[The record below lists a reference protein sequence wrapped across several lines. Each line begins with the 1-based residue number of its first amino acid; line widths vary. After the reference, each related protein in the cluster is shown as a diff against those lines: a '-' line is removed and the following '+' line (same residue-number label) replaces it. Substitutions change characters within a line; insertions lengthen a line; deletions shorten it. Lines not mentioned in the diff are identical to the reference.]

1 MSNLSKCLN
10 QEYDKKALALM
21 VIPFLIA
28 SCELLGLDYQ
38 DSYDYDYNAG
48 MPSNKIDMSAFEFI
62 KSRTDIFSLLEEAI
76 LYAGVENEFK
86 QSGMTYLLPTNTAFN
101 SETSTDLS
109 YFQTHQLTYIDEETG
124 ELVSY
129 APISMTAYPKE
140 QVKEF
145 LLYHIV
151 KGKYTFT
158 NLPAEPTWFETVA
171 TADTAK
177 INMYLLKDR
186 NPNIVFNNFDG
197 HYKSSIKPRT
207 SNLYNADGSYMHVMD
222 SWLDR
227 PTKEQL
233 NMK

>member
-1 MSNLSKCLN
+1 MEK
-10 QEYDKKALALM
+10 QIKKQPVTVLLRSFQTVFWM
-21 VIPFLIA
+21 IRSVSSGLQA
-28 SCELLGLDYQ
+28 SMQ
-38 DSYDYDYNAG
+38 
-48 MPSNKIDMSAFEFI
+48 MPM
-62 KSRTDIFSLLEEAI
+62 IFSLLEEAI

>member
-1 MSNLSKCLN
+1 MK
-10 QEYDKKALALM
+10 QEYYKKALALM
-21 VIPFLIA
+21 VIPFFIA

>member
-1 MSNLSKCLN
+1 MKL
-10 QEYDKKALALM
+10 EYYKKALALM
-21 VIPFLIA
+21 VIPFFIA

-38 DSYDYDYNAG
+38 DSYDYDYSAG

-86 QSGMTYLLPTNTAFN
+86 QSGVTYLLPTNTAFN

-109 YFQTHQLTYIDEETG
+109 YFQTYQLTYIDEETG

>member
-1 MSNLSKCLN
+1 MKL
-10 QEYDKKALALM
+10 EYYKKALALM
-21 VIPFLIA
+21 VIPFFIA

-38 DSYDYDYNAG
+38 DSYDYDYSAG

-76 LYAGVENEFK
+76 LYAGAENEFK
-86 QSGMTYLLPTNTAFN
+86 QSGVTYLLPTNTAFN

>member
-1 MSNLSKCLN
+1 MKL
-10 QEYDKKALALM
+10 EDYKKALALM
-21 VIPFLIA
+21 VIPFFIA

-38 DSYDYDYNAG
+38 DSYDYDYSAG

-86 QSGMTYLLPTNTAFN
+86 QSGVTYLLPTNTAFN

>member
-1 MSNLSKCLN
+1 MK
-10 QEYDKKALALM
+10 QEYYKKALALM

-158 NLPAEPTWFETVA
+158 NLPAEPTWLETVA

>member
-1 MSNLSKCLN
+1 MKL
-10 QEYDKKALALM
+10 EYYKKALALM
-21 VIPFLIA
+21 VIPFFIA

-38 DSYDYDYNAG
+38 DSYDYDYSAG

-76 LYAGVENEFK
+76 LYAGVDNEFK

-129 APISMTAYPKE
+129 APISMTAYSKE

>member
-1 MSNLSKCLN
+1 MKL
-10 QEYDKKALALM
+10 EYYKKALAMM
-21 VIPFLIA
+21 VIPFFIA

-38 DSYDYDYNAG
+38 DSYDYDYSAG

-129 APISMTAYPKE
+129 APISMTAYSKE

>member
-1 MSNLSKCLN
+1 MKL
-10 QEYDKKALALM
+10 EYYKKALALM
-21 VIPFLIA
+21 VIPFFIA

-38 DSYDYDYNAG
+38 DSYDYDYSAG

-86 QSGMTYLLPTNTAFN
+86 QSGVTYLLPTNTAFN

-222 SWLDR
+222 SWLVR

>member
-1 MSNLSKCLN
+1 MK
-10 QEYDKKALALM
+10 QEYYKKALALM

-76 LYAGVENEFK
+76 WYAGVENEFK

>member
-1 MSNLSKCLN
+1 MK
-10 QEYDKKALALM
+10 QEYYTKALALM
-21 VIPFLIA
+21 VIPFFIA

>member
-1 MSNLSKCLN
+1 MK
-10 QEYDKKALALM
+10 QEYYKKALALM
-21 VIPFLIA
+21 VIPFFIA

-38 DSYDYDYNAG
+38 DSYDYDYSAG

-86 QSGMTYLLPTNTAFN
+86 QSGVTYLLPTNTAFN

>member
-1 MSNLSKCLN
+1 MKL
-10 QEYDKKALALM
+10 EYYKKALALM
-21 VIPFLIA
+21 VIPFFIA

-38 DSYDYDYNAG
+38 DSYDYDYSAG

-86 QSGMTYLLPTNTAFN
+86 QSGVTYLLPTNTAFN

-227 PTKEQL
+227 PTKAQL
-233 NMK
+233 KMK

>member
-1 MSNLSKCLN
+1 MKL
-10 QEYDKKALALM
+10 EYYKKALALM
-21 VIPFLIA
+21 VIPFFIA

-38 DSYDYDYNAG
+38 DSYDYDYSAG
-48 MPSNKIDMSAFEFI
+48 MPSNKIDISAFEFI

-86 QSGMTYLLPTNTAFN
+86 QSGVTYLLPTNTAFN

>member
-1 MSNLSKCLN
+1 MKL
-10 QEYDKKALALM
+10 EYYKKALALM
-21 VIPFLIA
+21 VILFFIA

-38 DSYDYDYNAG
+38 DSYDYDYSAG

-86 QSGMTYLLPTNTAFN
+86 QSGVTYLLPTNTAFN

>member
-1 MSNLSKCLN
+1 MKL
-10 QEYDKKALALM
+10 EYYKKALALM
-21 VIPFLIA
+21 VIPFFIA

-38 DSYDYDYNAG
+38 DSYDYDYSAG

-86 QSGMTYLLPTNTAFN
+86 QSGVTYLLPTNTAFN

-124 ELVSY
+124 ELVSS

>member
-1 MSNLSKCLN
+1 MK
-10 QEYDKKALALM
+10 QEYYKKALALM
-21 VIPFLIA
+21 VIPFFIA

-38 DSYDYDYNAG
+38 DSYDYDYSAG

>member
-1 MSNLSKCLN
+1 MK
-10 QEYDKKALALM
+10 QEYYKKALALM

-62 KSRTDIFSLLEEAI
+62 KSHTDIFSLLEEAI

>member
-1 MSNLSKCLN
+1 MK
-10 QEYDKKALALM
+10 QEYYKKALALM

-158 NLPAEPTWFETVA
+158 SLPAESTWFETVA

>member
-1 MSNLSKCLN
+1 MKL
-10 QEYDKKALALM
+10 EYYKKALALM
-21 VIPFLIA
+21 VIPFFIA

-38 DSYDYDYNAG
+38 DSYDYDYSAG

-129 APISMTAYPKE
+129 APISMTAYSKE

-158 NLPAEPTWFETVA
+158 NLPAEPPWFETVA

>member
-1 MSNLSKCLN
+1 MK
-10 QEYDKKALALM
+10 QEYYKKALALM

-38 DSYDYDYNAG
+38 DSYDYDYNEG

-62 KSRTDIFSLLEEAI
+62 QSRTDIFSLLEEAI

>member
-1 MSNLSKCLN
+1 MKL
-10 QEYDKKALALM
+10 EYYKKALALM
-21 VIPFLIA
+21 VIPFFIA

-38 DSYDYDYNAG
+38 DSYDYDYSAG

-86 QSGMTYLLPTNTAFN
+86 QSGVTYLLPTNTAFN

-129 APISMTAYPKE
+129 APISTTAYPKE

>member
-1 MSNLSKCLN
+1 MKL
-10 QEYDKKALALM
+10 EYYKKALALM
-21 VIPFLIA
+21 VIPFFIA

-38 DSYDYDYNAG
+38 DSYDYDYSAG

-86 QSGMTYLLPTNTAFN
+86 QSGVTYLLPTNTAFN

-177 INMYLLKDR
+177 
-186 NPNIVFNNFDG
+186 
-197 HYKSSIKPRT
+197 
-207 SNLYNADGSYMHVMD
+207 
-222 SWLDR
+222 
-227 PTKEQL
+227 
-233 NMK
+233 

>member
-1 MSNLSKCLN
+1 MKL
-10 QEYDKKALALM
+10 EYCKKALALM
-21 VIPFLIA
+21 VIPFFIA

-38 DSYDYDYNAG
+38 DSYDYDYSAG

-86 QSGMTYLLPTNTAFN
+86 QSGVTYLLPTNTAFN